1 MTPYRT
7 LSLPQ
12 DPVFI
17 VGYPRSGTT
26 LLQGL
31 LSTQPGFYSFPET
44 HYFDVIY
51 KELKLDWRGRVRADC
66 LAPLFS
72 QIREKTSLRIE
83 PPWEEWVRELVQH
96 HQLTPKTLLE
106 CIVLGF
112 LLERHAA
119 QALQQGY
126 RWVEKTPVHF
136 RHIDR
141 IKDFYPASRIL
152 FILRHPV
159 PAVFSRIRKFPFNR
173 DFSPALL
180 AERWNGMIRNL
191 ETARHRYPADIFV
204 IRYEDLTADP
214 GQVMGGVVEF
224 LRGRF
229 LPERIAHFGQ
239 VSRDFVLESE
249 PWKQQNLA
257 ASIRNT
263 NNDYRRDAT
272 PSDIGQIEEITGP
285 NMQKYGYVPYLN
297 EGMGDRP

>member
-1 MTPYRT
+1 MNPYRT

-12 DPVFI
+12 NPLFI

-31 LSTQPGFYSFPET
+31 LSTQPGIYSFPET
-44 HYFDVIY
+44 HYFDVIH
-51 KELKLDWRGRVRADC
+51 KELKLDWRGRIRTDC
-66 LAPLFS
+66 LASVFS
-72 QIREKTSLRIE
+72 LIRDKTSLQVE
-83 PPWEEWVRELVQH
+83 PAWEEWVRDLSQKRR
-96 HQLTPKTLLE
+96 LTAKSMFE

-112 LLERHAA
+112 LLERNPADKLESA
-119 QALQQGY
+119 Y
-126 RWVEKTPVHF
+126 CWVEKTPVHF

-180 AERWNGMIRNL
+180 AERWNRMIQNL
-191 ETARHRYPADIFV
+191 ETAQTRYDHDIFA

-214 GQVMGGVVEF
+214 HLVIQDLVKSLGGIF
-224 LRGRF
+224 AS
-229 LPERIAHFGQ
+229 ERIADFGWI
-239 VSRDFVLESE
+239 SRDFVLESE

-257 ASIRNT
+257 ATIRNT
-263 NNDYRRDAT
+263 NDEYRETIDG
-272 PSDIGQIEEITGP
+272 SDIAQVEELTFQ
-285 NMQKYGYVPYLN
+285 NMQKYGYTSFLPDTT
-297 EGMGDRP
+297 GGRP